1 MSDGYQAGTQPMMAI
16 GPELDRRIFAATGTD
31 APPEWTDRQ
40 KEQWLLGETRRNEA
54 AASNSSEPYNHKQ
67 QGANTITL
75 EELRLSR
82 ANQLA
87 LRLQDERAAILNYMW
102 QKAAAEDWHAVADAA
117 MDLREIDAKLSVLR
131 A

>member
-1 MSDGYQAGTQPMMAI
+1 MSDGTALGAGALGYNQ
-16 GPELDRRIFAATGTD
+16 RIYESTGTD
-31 APPEWTDRQ
+31 APPEWTDQQ
-40 KEQWLLGETRRNEA
+40 KEPLLLGEERRNKV
-54 AASNSSEPYNHKQ
+54 ASGQSSEQCNHPR

-82 ANQLA
+82 ANQHA
-87 LRLQDERAAILNYMW
+87 IRLQDERAAILNYMW
-102 QKAAAEDWHAVADAA
+102 QKAAAEDWHAMADAA